1 MEFYC
6 YIIFSKSINRYYVG
20 YTSNLD
26 ERLQMHRSGYFGT
39 KSYTMK
45 AKDWE
50 IYLTFP
56 CSTIEKAIEIEGNI
70 KRMKSRKYIE
80 NLKKYPALVNKLLNT
95 ENPCAPSR

>member
-39 KSYTMK
+39 KSYYNESK
-45 AKDWE
+45 R
-50 IYLTFP
+50 L
-56 CSTIEKAIEIEGNI
+56 GNLSI
-70 KRMKSRKYIE
+70 FSMHNYRKS
-80 NLKKYPALVNKLLNT
+80 N
-95 ENPCAPSR
+95 